1 MKIADNVFPFRDRT
15 AMFLVML
22 SKVLVPS
29 VSLVAKQ
36 GSESVATKKEKK
48 ERVGKRRNQELQKEE
63 KNEEWERDGA
73 THRL

>member
-36 GSESVATKKEKK
+36 GLESVAIKKGGKGKGGKGEESGTTKRGEK
-48 ERVGKRRNQELQKEE
+48 
-63 KNEEWERDGA
+63 
-73 THRL
+73 